1 MFRAWACG
9 RVGVWA
15 CGHVDVEILEERMS
29 TRSSPNMTTSGCKTE
44 SEHQR
49 GRGSASRNALDRQQN
64 KPNLGVNNVAH
75 RGGVAPMRAL
85 GIIYTAGNVLQNNTV
100 CTYGKPP

>member
-1 MFRAWACG
+1 
-9 RVGVWA
+9 
-15 CGHVDVEILEERMS
+15 
-29 TRSSPNMTTSGCKTE
+29 
-44 SEHQR
+44 
-49 GRGSASRNALDRQQN
+49 QN

-100 CTYGKPP
+100 CTYSKPPQHCVCASRMGCVVDAHDALLSTVESALLPGSQKGECRCHELKVKRQGRSRAGSLHHG